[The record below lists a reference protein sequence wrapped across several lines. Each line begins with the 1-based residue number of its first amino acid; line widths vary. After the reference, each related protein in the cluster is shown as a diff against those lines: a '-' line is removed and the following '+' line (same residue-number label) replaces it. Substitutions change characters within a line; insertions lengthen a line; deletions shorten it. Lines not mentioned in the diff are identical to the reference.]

1 MSLAQWEGVSIRYPF
16 ANNDAVGPVDIAIAP
31 GERVLLLG
39 PSGSGKSSLMLSLT
53 GLIPNAVPA
62 SVSGEVR
69 LKGASVSGRSA
80 AQWADTVA
88 QYFQNADETLCGMR
102 VGEEIAFALENR
114 GMEPAMIRERVG
126 AALDRL
132 GLPLA
137 WQGRRSAAL
146 SGGER
151 QLVALAAVLA
161 QETPILI
168 ADEPTSHL
176 SPAATAKVHTLLSDR
191 DAFEAVLVI
200 DHRLD
205 GLIDAIDRVVVLG
218 EDGAVLADMPP
229 GPLFR
234 ERGKDL
240 VRSGIWR
247 PGFSALDDMLCAIG
261 LGSDKP
267 PLSFSDVLAPFE
279 PGAGNVAAIAA
290 ARVVARRYLDQR
302 VSSPSAG
309 GEIIA
314 SLRQA
319 DCAPPMGSVVLK
331 GIDLDICEGEILGLV
346 GPNGAGKTTLAA
358 SLAGVLRLRA
368 GRRDGPMAGIAFQN
382 PEAQLVAASVREEIL
397 GAVGN
402 SEDGRAEAVLAQWGL
417 AALADRHP
425 FELSFG
431 QKRRLALATLDASG
445 RWPFVVFDEPF
456 SGLDAAGAAMV
467 ADHLLDL
474 KQNGKGV
481 VLVTHDMD
489 MAVKLCD
496 RVAVV
501 AGGGIVAVGRPMEVL
516 ADAALLEGAGLARPS
531 FAPVLDWL
539 DRAEMAAPVRV
550 AG

>member
-16 ANNDAVGPVDIAIAP
+16 ATSDAVGPVDIAIGH
-31 GERVLLLG
+31 GERVLVLG
-39 PSGSGKSSLMLSLT
+39 PSGSGKSSLMLALT

-62 SVSGEVR
+62 SVVGRIKLNGVDV
-69 LKGASVSGRSA
+69 ASRSA

-114 GMEPAMIRERVG
+114 GVEPATI
-126 AALDRL
+126 AARIADVLGRL
-132 GLPLA
+132 GLPQV
-137 WQGRRSAAL
+137 WQHRRSSAL

-151 QLVALAAVLA
+151 QLVALASVLA

-176 SPAATAKVHTLLSDR
+176 SPAATAKVHGLLSDR
-191 DAFEAVLVI
+191 SAFEAVVVI

-205 GLIDAIDRVVVLG
+205 GLIDTIDRVVVLG
-218 EDGAVLADMPP
+218 ENGAVLADMPP

-234 ERGKDL
+234 ERGADL
-240 VRSGIWR
+240 LGAGIWR
-247 PGFSALDDMLCAIG
+247 PAFSALDDMLGAVG
-261 LGSDKP
+261 LASERA

-279 PGAGNVAAIAA
+279 PGVGNGAAIAA
-290 ARVVARRYLDQR
+290 ASVVARRYIDQH
-302 VSSPSAG
+302 VSSPSPAG
-309 GEIIA
+309 KVIA

-319 DCAPPMGSVVLK
+319 DCAPPMAPVVLK
-331 GIDLDICEGEILGLV
+331 GVDIDICEGEILGLV

-368 GRRDGPMAGIAFQN
+368 GHREGPMAGIAFQN
-382 PEAQLVAASVREEIL
+382 PEAQLVAASVREEIA
-397 GAVGN
+397 GAMEGGGD
-402 SEDGRAEAVLAQWGL
+402 SRAVLERWGL
-417 AALADRHP
+417 TALADRHP

-431 QKRRLALATLDASG
+431 QKRRLALASLDASG
-445 RWPFVVFDEPF
+445 RWPFMAFDEPF

-467 ADHLLDL
+467 ADHLLEL
-474 KQNGKGV
+474 KKRGKGV

-489 MAVKLCD
+489 MAVRLCD
-496 RVAVV
+496 RIAVV
-501 AGGGIVAVGRPMEVL
+501 VEGGILAEGRPRDIL
-516 ADAALLEGAGLARPS
+516 GNAATTEKAGLARPS
-531 FAPVLDWL
+531 FAPVIDWL
-539 DRAEMAAPVRV
+539 DRVEMASRIRA

>member
-16 ANNDAVGPVDIAIAP
+16 ATSDAVGPVDIAIGH
-31 GERVLLLG
+31 GERVLVLG
-39 PSGSGKSSLMLSLT
+39 PSGSGKSSLMLALT

-62 SVSGEVR
+62 SVVGRIKLNGVDV
-69 LKGASVSGRSA
+69 ASRSA

-114 GMEPAMIRERVG
+114 RVEPATI
-126 AALDRL
+126 AARTADVLERL
-132 GLPLA
+132 GLPQV
-137 WQGRRSAAL
+137 WQHRRSSAL

-151 QLVALAAVLA
+151 QLVALASVLA

-176 SPAATAKVHTLLSDR
+176 SPAATAKVHGLLSDR
-191 DAFEAVLVI
+191 SAFEAVVVI

-205 GLIDAIDRVVVLG
+205 GLIDTIDRVVVLG
-218 EDGAVLADMPP
+218 ENGAVLADMPP

-234 ERGKDL
+234 ERGADL
-240 VRSGIWR
+240 LGAGIWR
-247 PGFSALDDMLCAIG
+247 PAFSALDDMLGAVG
-261 LGSDKP
+261 LASERA

-279 PGAGNVAAIAA
+279 PGVGNGAAIAA
-290 ARVVARRYLDQR
+290 ASVVARRYIDQH
-302 VSSPSAG
+302 VSSPSPAG
-309 GEIIA
+309 KVIA

-319 DCAPPMGSVVLK
+319 DCAPPMAPVVLK
-331 GIDLDICEGEILGLV
+331 GVDIDICEGEILGLV

-368 GRRDGPMAGIAFQN
+368 GHREGPMAGIAFQN
-382 PEAQLVAASVREEIL
+382 PEAQLVAASVREEIV
-397 GAVGN
+397 GAMEGGGD
-402 SEDGRAEAVLAQWGL
+402 SRAVLERWGL
-417 AALADRHP
+417 TALADRHP

-431 QKRRLALATLDASG
+431 QKRRLALASLDASG
-445 RWPFVVFDEPF
+445 RWPFMAFDEPF

-467 ADHLLDL
+467 ADHLLEL
-474 KQNGKGV
+474 KKRGKGV

-489 MAVKLCD
+489 MAVRLCD
-496 RVAVV
+496 RIAVV
-501 AGGGIVAVGRPMEVL
+501 VEGGILAEGRPRDILGNAVTTEK
-516 ADAALLEGAGLARPS
+516 AGLARPS
-531 FAPVLDWL
+531 FAPVVDWL
-539 DRAEMAAPVRV
+539 DRVEMASRIRA

>member
-16 ANNDAVGPVDIAIAP
+16 ATGDAVGPVDIAVKR

-62 SVSGEVR
+62 SVAGAIR
-69 LKGASVSGRSA
+69 LGGASVATRSA

-114 GMEPAMIRERVG
+114 GMEQARITERIATV
-126 AALDRL
+126 LDRL
-132 GLPLA
+132 GLPQA
-137 WQGRRSAAL
+137 WQTRRSSAL

-151 QLVALAAVLA
+151 QLVALASVLA

-176 SPAATAKVHTLLSDR
+176 SPAATAKVHGLLSER
-191 DAFEAVLVI
+191 QAFDAVVVI

-218 EDGAVLADMPP
+218 QDGSVLANMPP
-229 GPLFR
+229 RALFR
-234 ERGKDL
+234 ERGQDL
-240 VRSGIWR
+240 VQAGIWR
-247 PGFSALDDMLCAIG
+247 PAFSALDDMLGAVG
-261 LGSDKP
+261 LAAEQP
-267 PLSFSDVLAPFE
+267 PLSFSDVLAPLE
-279 PGAGNVAAIAA
+279 PSVGDDAAIAA
-290 ARVVARRYLDQR
+290 ATVVANRYVNQR
-302 VSSPSAG
+302 INVATTG
-309 GEIIA
+309 GKSIA
-314 SLRQA
+314 SIRQA
-319 DCAPPMGSVVLK
+319 DCAPPMGRAVLK
-331 GIDLDICEGEILGLV
+331 GINLDICEGEILGLI

-368 GRRDGPMAGIAFQN
+368 GHREGPMAGIAFQN
-382 PEAQLVAASVREEIL
+382 PEAQLVAGSVREEIL
-397 GAVGN
+397 GAMEG
-402 SEDGRAEAVLAQWGL
+402 EADCDAVLERWGL
-417 AALADRHP
+417 AAYADRHP

-431 QKRRLALATLDASG
+431 QKRRLALASLDASQ
-445 RWPFVVFDEPF
+445 RWRFMIFDEPF
-456 SGLDAAGAAMV
+456 SGLDAVGAAMV
-467 ADHLLDL
+467 AEHLVEL
-474 KQNGKGV
+474 KRNGKGV

-489 MAVKLCD
+489 MAVRLCD
-496 RVAVV
+496 RVAVI
-501 AGGGIVAVGRPMEVL
+501 ADGGILAEGKPLEILGDTAVTET
-516 ADAALLEGAGLARPS
+516 AGLARPS

-539 DRAEMAAPVRV
+539 NRVEMASRVRA